1 MSNDTGSPIEATTS
15 TQTPTDISIAI
26 TSIPVYSPEELL
38 GRCRDGS
45 VDLMRLAA
53 TLALTMQTT
62 AALADWANQQ
72 IKAGATATGA
82 AETNAPANSSTG
94 SAKRR

>member
-1 MSNDTGSPIEATTS
+1 MSDNHSVAVAVTDVPATTS
-15 TQTPTDISIAI
+15 TATDISIAI

-62 AALADWANQQ
+62 SALADWANQQ
-72 IKAGATATGA
+72 IKAGAMATGA
-82 AETNAPANSSTG
+82 VEAVSAPASSG
-94 SAKRR
+94 KRK